1 MDTGANKMKKCTQCE
16 TITNDN
22 YTNCPSCK
30 GKFKAYKPKPQR
42 REAETVEDVEP
53 ISALCVDGDIGIGEV

>member
-1 MDTGANKMKKCTQCE
+1 MKKCTKCE

-22 YTNCPSCK
+22 YTKCPSCK
-30 GKFKAYKPKPQR
+30 GVLEWHKPKPQR
-42 REAETVEDVEP
+42 MEAEDVEEVEQ